1 MERHPNIVSSVLTAN
16 VRSVDDLRRLDNNT
30 ESIIVESNC
39 FNEGEITSLNLSRFT
54 SLKSFIVGDNS
65 FGDVNELII
74 DGLPELES
82 IKIGINSF
90 IYYDGDHMFS
100 VKNCPKL
107 RELKIGPSCFFNW
120 DSVEIEND
128 PSLEVIEIGYL
139 YYSSGNFNYAPL
151 ELKSSI
157 HRMEMINRP
166 AQVEI
171 AGLR

>member
-30 ESIIVESNC
+30 ESIIVESNY
-39 FNEGEITSLNLSRFT
+39 FNEGEITSLNLSRFA
-54 SLKSFIVGDNS
+54 SLKSFIVGDDS
-65 FGDVNELII
+65 FGNVNELII

-82 IKIGINSF
+82 IKIGISSF
-90 IYYDGDHMFS
+90 YSYGDHVFS

-107 RELKIGPSCFFNW
+107 RELKIGPSCFFNC
-120 DSVEIEND
+120 DSVEIENV

-139 YYSSGNFNYAPL
+139 NYNSNNFNDAQL
-151 ELKSSI
+151 ELKSSN

-166 AQVEI
+166 AQ
-171 AGLR
+171 A

>member
-39 FNEGEITSLNLSRFT
+39 FNEDDITALDLSRFA

-82 IKIGINSF
+82 IKIGISSF
-90 IYYDGDHMFS
+90 YSYDGDHVFS

-107 RELKIGPSCFFNW
+107 RELKIGPSGFDEW
-120 DSVEIEND
+120 LSVEIEND

-139 YYSSGNFNYAPL
+139 YYSSDNFNEAPL
-151 ELKSSI
+151 ELKST
-157 HRMEMINRP
+157 N
-166 AQVEI
+166 
-171 AGLR
+171 LRRQ

>member
-1 MERHPNIVSSVLTAN
+1 MLTAN
-16 VRSVDDLRRLDNNT
+16 VHSVDDLRRLDNNT

-39 FNEGEITSLNLSRFT
+39 LNDGITSLNLSRFT

-65 FGDVNELII
+65 FGYVNELII

-90 IYYDGDHMFS
+90 YSYYGTHMFS

-107 RELKIGPSCFFNW
+107 RELKIGPSCFYNW
-120 DSVEIEND
+120 ESVEIESV

-139 YYSSGNFNYAPL
+139 YYSSGNFMYAPL
-151 ELKSSI
+151 ELKSSN

-166 AQVEI
+166 AQAEI
-171 AGLR
+171 AGYR

>member
-1 MERHPNIVSSVLTAN
+1 METHPNIVSSVLTAN
-16 VRSVDDLRRLDNNT
+16 VHSVDDLRRLDNNT

-39 FNEGEITSLNLSRFT
+39 FNEDDLTSLDLSRFT

-65 FGDVNELII
+65 FGNMSNLVIY
-74 DGLPELES
+74 GLPELES

-90 IYYDGDHMFS
+90 IYYDGTHMFS

-107 RELKIGPSCFFNW
+107 RELKIGPGFYNW

-151 ELKSSI
+151 ELKSSN

-166 AQVEI
+166 AQAEI

>member
-1 MERHPNIVSSVLTAN
+1 MLTAN
-16 VRSVDDLRRLDNNT
+16 VHSVDDLRGLDNNT
-30 ESIIVESNC
+30 ESIIVESKC
-39 FNEGEITSLNLSRFT
+39 FNEGEITSLNLSRFA

-82 IKIGINSF
+82 IKIGISSF
-90 IYYDGDHMFS
+90 YSYDGDHVFS

-120 DSVEIEND
+120 KSVEIESV

-139 YYSSGNFNYAPL
+139 YYSSGNFFYAPL
-151 ELKSSI
+151 ELKSSN
-157 HRMEMINRP
+157 HWMEMINRP
-166 AQVEI
+166 AQAEI

>member
-1 MERHPNIVSSVLTAN
+1 MLTAN
-16 VRSVDDLRRLDNNT
+16 VHSVDDLRRLDNNT

-39 FNEGEITSLNLSRFT
+39 FHEDDITALDLSRFT

-65 FGDVNELII
+65 FGYVNELII

-90 IYYDGDHMFS
+90 YSYGGDHMFS

-107 RELKIGPSCFFNW
+107 RELKIGPSCFFYC
-120 DSVEIEND
+120 DSVEIENV

-139 YYSSGNFNYAPL
+139 YYSSDNFNEAPL
-151 ELKSSI
+151 ELKSSN

-166 AQVEI
+166 AQAEI

>member
-1 MERHPNIVSSVLTAN
+1 MLTAN

-30 ESIIVESNC
+30 ESIIVESNY
-39 FNEGEITSLNLSRFT
+39 FNEGEITSLNLSRFA
-54 SLKSFIVGDNS
+54 SLKSFIVGDDS
-65 FGDVNELII
+65 FGNVNELII

-82 IKIGINSF
+82 IKIGISSF
-90 IYYDGDHMFS
+90 YSYDGDHVFS

-107 RELKIGPSCFFNW
+107 RELKIGPSGFDEW
-120 DSVEIEND
+120 LSVEIEND

-139 YYSSGNFNYAPL
+139 NYNSGNFNDAPL

-157 HRMEMINRP
+157 HRIAMINRP
-166 AQVEI
+166 AQAEI

>member
-16 VRSVDDLRRLDNNT
+16 VHSVDDLRRLDNNT

-39 FNEGEITSLNLSRFT
+39 FSEGDITSLDLSRFA

-65 FGDVNELII
+65 FGYVNELII

-82 IKIGINSF
+82 IKIGISSF
-90 IYYDGDHMFS
+90 YSYDGDHVFS

-107 RELKIGPSCFFNW
+107 RELKIGPSGFDKW
-120 DSVEIEND
+120 LSVEIEND

-139 YYSSGNFNYAPL
+139 YYSSGNFFYAPL
-151 ELKSSI
+151 ELKSSN
-157 HRMEMINRP
+157 HWMEMINRP
-166 AQVEI
+166 AQAEI

>member
-1 MERHPNIVSSVLTAN
+1 MLTAN
-16 VRSVDDLRRLDNNT
+16 VHSVDDLRRLDNNT

-39 FNEGEITSLNLSRFT
+39 FNEDDLTSLDLSRFT

-65 FGDVNELII
+65 FGYVNELII

-82 IKIGINSF
+82 IKIGISSF
-90 IYYDGDHMFS
+90 YSYDGDQVFS

-107 RELKIGPSCFFNW
+107 RELKIGPSGFDEW
-120 DSVEIEND
+120 LSVEIEND

-139 YYSSGNFNYAPL
+139 NYNSLHFMYAPL

-157 HRMEMINRP
+157 HRMEMIKRP
-166 AQVEI
+166 AQAEI
-171 AGLR
+171 AGIR

>member
-1 MERHPNIVSSVLTAN
+1 MLTAN
-16 VRSVDDLRRLDNNT
+16 VCSVDDLRRLDNNT

-39 FNEGEITSLNLSRFT
+39 FNEDDITALDLSRFA

-65 FGDVNELII
+65 FGNVNELII

-82 IKIGINSF
+82 IKIGISSF
-90 IYYDGDHMFS
+90 YSYGDHVFS

-107 RELKIGPSCFFNW
+107 RELKIGPSCFFNC
-120 DSVEIEND
+120 DSVEIENV

-139 YYSSGNFNYAPL
+139 NYNSNNFNDAQL
-151 ELKSSI
+151 ELKSSN

-166 AQVEI
+166 AQ
-171 AGLR
+171 A

>member
-54 SLKSFIVGDNS
+54 SLKSFIVGDDS

-90 IYYDGDHMFS
+90 IYYDGNRVFS

-107 RELKIGPSCFFNW
+107 RELKIGPSGFYAW
-120 DSVEIEND
+120 LSVEIEND

-151 ELKSSI
+151 ELKSSN
-157 HRMEMINRP
+157 HRMEIINRP
-166 AQVEI
+166 AQ
-171 AGLR
+171 A

>member
-16 VRSVDDLRRLDNNT
+16 VCSVDDLRRLDNNT
-30 ESIIVESNC
+30 ESIIVGNNC
-39 FNEGEITSLNLSRFT
+39 NDITSLDLSRFT
-54 SLKSFIVGDNS
+54 SLKSFIVGDDS

-90 IYYDGDHMFS
+90 YSFDGTHMFS

-107 RELKIGPSCFFNW
+107 RELKIGPSYFYNW
-120 DSVEIEND
+120 ESVEIENV

-139 YYSSGNFNYAPL
+139 YYSSGNFMYAPL
-151 ELKSSI
+151 ELKSSN

-166 AQVEI
+166 AQAEI
-171 AGLR
+171 AGYR

>member
-1 MERHPNIVSSVLTAN
+1 MLTAN

-39 FNEGEITSLNLSRFT
+39 FNEDDLTSLDLSRFA

-65 FGDVNELII
+65 FGNMSYLAFS
-74 DGLPELES
+74 GLPELES
-82 IKIGINSF
+82 IKIGMGSF
-90 IYYDGDHMFS
+90 NDDGNELS
-100 VKNCPKL
+100 VKNCTNL
-107 RELKIGPSCFFNW
+107 SEMKIGPSAFQLW
-120 DSVEIEND
+120 SRVVIETV

-139 YYSSGNFNYAPL
+139 YYNSANFLSTPL

-157 HRMEMINRP
+157 HRMEIINRP

-171 AGLR
+171 VGLRRRSVKSISSPCA

>member
-1 MERHPNIVSSVLTAN
+1 MLTAN
-16 VRSVDDLRRLDNNT
+16 VCSVDDLGRLDNNT

-39 FNEGEITSLNLSRFT
+39 FNEDDLTSLDLSRFT

-65 FGDVNELII
+65 FGNMSNLVIY
-74 DGLPELES
+74 GLPELES

-90 IYYDGDHMFS
+90 SYYDGTHMFS

-107 RELKIGPSCFFNW
+107 RELKIGPGFYNW
-120 DSVEIEND
+120 ESVEIENV

-139 YYSSGNFNYAPL
+139 YYSSDNFNDAPL
-151 ELKSSI
+151 ELKSSN
-157 HRMEMINRP
+157 HRIAMINRP
-166 AQVEI
+166 AQAEI

>member
-1 MERHPNIVSSVLTAN
+1 METHPNIVSSVLTAN
-16 VRSVDDLRRLDNNT
+16 VHSVDDLRGLDNNT
-30 ESIIVESNC
+30 ESIIVESIC
-39 FNEGEITSLNLSRFT
+39 FNEDDLTSLDLSRFT

-65 FGDVNELII
+65 FEYVNELII

-82 IKIGINSF
+82 IKIGISSF
-90 IYYDGDHMFS
+90 YFYVGDHVFS

-107 RELKIGPSCFFNW
+107 RELKIGPSDFYNW
-120 DSVEIEND
+120 RSVEIEND

-139 YYSSGNFNYAPL
+139 YYSSDNFFYAPL
-151 ELKSSI
+151 ELKSSN

-166 AQVEI
+166 TQAEI

>member
-1 MERHPNIVSSVLTAN
+1 METHPNIVSSVLTAN
-16 VRSVDDLRRLDNNT
+16 VHSVDDLRRLDNNT

-90 IYYDGDHMFS
+90 IYYDGTHMFS

-107 RELKIGPSCFFNW
+107 RELKIGPGFYNW
-120 DSVEIEND
+120 ESVEIENV

-151 ELKSSI
+151 ELKSSN

-166 AQVEI
+166 AQAEI

>member
-16 VRSVDDLRRLDNNT
+16 VHSVDDLRRLDNNT

-39 FNEGEITSLNLSRFT
+39 FSEGDITSLDLSRFA

-65 FGDVNELII
+65 FGYVNELII

-90 IYYDGDHMFS
+90 DSFGGDHMFS

-107 RELKIGPSCFFNW
+107 RELKIGPSCFYNW
-120 DSVEIEND
+120 DSVEIESV

-139 YYSSGNFNYAPL
+139 YYSSGNFMYAPL
-151 ELKSSI
+151 ELKSSN

-166 AQVEI
+166 AQAEI
-171 AGLR
+171 AGYR

>member
-1 MERHPNIVSSVLTAN
+1 MLTAN

-39 FNEGEITSLNLSRFT
+39 FNQGEITSLNLSRFT

-107 RELKIGPSCFFNW
+107 RELKIGRLSFS
-120 DSVEIEND
+120 DYSVCEIENV
-128 PSLEVIEIGYL
+128 PSLEVIEMGELKEQSFNFYSA
-139 YYSSGNFNYAPL
+139 SSG
-151 ELKSSI
+151 LKSDSE
-157 HRMEMINRP
+157 RMK
-166 AQVEI
+166 
-171 AGLR
+171 

>member
-1 MERHPNIVSSVLTAN
+1 MLTAN
-16 VRSVDDLRRLDNNT
+16 VHSVDDLRRLDNNT

-39 FNEGEITSLNLSRFT
+39 LNEDDLTSLDLSRFT

-65 FGDVNELII
+65 FGYVNELII

-82 IKIGINSF
+82 IKIGISSF
-90 IYYDGDHMFS
+90 YSYGDHVFS

-107 RELKIGPSCFFNW
+107 RELKIGPSCFFNC
-120 DSVEIEND
+120 DSVEIENV

-139 YYSSGNFNYAPL
+139 NYNSNNFNDAQL
-151 ELKSSI
+151 ELKSSN

-166 AQVEI
+166 AQ
-171 AGLR
+171 A